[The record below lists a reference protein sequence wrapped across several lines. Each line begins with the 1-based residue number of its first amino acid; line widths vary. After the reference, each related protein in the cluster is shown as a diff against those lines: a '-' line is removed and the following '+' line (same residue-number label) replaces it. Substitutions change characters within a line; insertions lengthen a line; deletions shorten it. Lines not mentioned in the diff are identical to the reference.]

1 MRSSPAHRMMS
12 RRTRTLLPT
21 ATYPKKSWKEFLR
34 WLKKRTQRAKY
45 HNHRTQIHRKTV
57 PRNRQ
62 SLKPARRA
70 VTTVRNNSS
79 VRENSTFTGERSRY
93 AFLNNS
99 RRETP
104 AQNHSARRI
113 RMVLHLTEKA
123 TEEPFKAQNQLGLAI
138 FFCFQGDCLAIF
150 HYLPCELALWQ
161 PLFQETSPGV
171 WAGAGKATTTT
182 TGRGLWK
189 LQPYVVM
196 SLVRLFLLD
205 WNFFRGL

>member
-1 MRSSPAHRMMS
+1 M
-12 RRTRTLLPT
+12 
-21 ATYPKKSWKEFLR
+21 
-34 WLKKRTQRAKY
+34 
-45 HNHRTQIHRKTV
+45 

-79 VRENSTFTGERSRY
+79 VRENSTFTGERARY

-113 RMVLHLTEKA
+113 RMVLHLRKPLKNLLKPKTREDL
-123 TEEPFKAQNQLGLAI
+123 PF
-138 FFCFQGDCLAIF
+138 FFCFQGDCF

-161 PLFQETSPGV
+161 PLFQEISPGV

-182 TGRGLWK
+182 TGRALWK

-196 SLVRLFLLD
+196 SLVRLFLLV